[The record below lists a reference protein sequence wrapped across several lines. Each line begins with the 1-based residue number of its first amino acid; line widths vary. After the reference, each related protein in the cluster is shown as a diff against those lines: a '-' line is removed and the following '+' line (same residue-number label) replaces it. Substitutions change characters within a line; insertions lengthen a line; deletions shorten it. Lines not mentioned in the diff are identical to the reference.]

1 MGFGFESSEGD
12 PVMRLGS
19 NDDAWAEPCVKSDK
33 SALVS
38 DSQAQQITVGDLAV
52 AKQVV
57 PVEVS
62 HIQQAVVVSN
72 EGVPGVRQGLRK
84 ALCDGLQWQALRV

>member
-1 MGFGFESSEGD
+1 MANNLEGD
-12 PVMRLGS
+12 PVLRLGS
-19 NDDAWAEPCVKSDK
+19 KDDAWTEPCVKSDK

-38 DSQAQQITVGDLAV
+38 DGQAQQITVGDLAV
-52 AKQVV
+52 AKQVI

-84 ALCDGLQWQALRV
+84 TLCNGLQW